1 MRRGKVKISSSALR
15 GAAISALVILF
26 FLGVIIA
33 YYVMLTSETRQ
44 RLIKSSELVAV
55 TAAQEINS
63 YLSNGV
69 YAIKLA
75 CYELDSL
82 LRDGRPQNEIR
93 EYLLDHFAV
102 VESITSGNAVAL
114 YGLFNGEHI
123 TGDDWVPPP
132 DFEPTER
139 PWYIAA
145 RANGGQVAVVEPY
158 LDARTNTVMISLS
171 KMLCDGK
178 SVATM
183 DFSLKRLQ
191 VITEGLAAQNESDMQ
206 IVLDRKYNVLAHSD
220 PSELGKNY
228 IAKNGTFGRALID
241 VLRLSDER
249 YFSFSFGGADYIVY
263 TVPVAEDWLCLSVF
277 DATSSFRRLR
287 TLLIF
292 TIVTLVLVVSVLS
305 LIIGYSSRKAYL
317 AQEMKKEAERAEAAS
332 EAKSSF
338 LSNMSH
344 EIRTPIN
351 AVLGMNEMVLRESNE
366 QNVIEYSENIR
377 TAGNTLLG
385 LVNDILDFSKIEA
398 GKMEIIPAD
407 YDISSL
413 INDLV
418 TMFQT
423 RAGNKGLQLKLDFDG
438 KMPKHLNGD
447 EVRIKQVV
455 TNILTNAVKYT
466 KKGSVTFHIGYERI
480 PDDPNGVF
488 LNFSVSDTGIGI
500 KPEDMSKLFSK
511 FERIEEKRNRNIE
524 GTGLGMNITKRLLE
538 MMGTSLKV
546 ESVYGQGST
555 FSFRLR
561 QKVVSWEG
569 LGNYEAAHR
578 ASLSERKKY
587 RETFTAP
594 DAVVLVVDDTPM
606 NLTVFRSLLK
616 TTKVQIDTADSAD
629 EGLALARDRKYD
641 ILFIDHLMPEK
652 DGIEMLHELRRGS
665 LSPEGRGA
673 SAGGQAEVNNP
684 NFHTPAICLTAN
696 AISGAQERYLAEGF
710 EGYLSKPV
718 EGAALEASL
727 IKYLPPEKVVLQKEQ
742 DDAAETPDEMTALK
756 AFYAGIKELNY
767 EDAIRFCSNEEGLK
781 GALEQ
786 FYRAIKPNISAI
798 EGFLTEMDYR
808 NYTIK
813 VHALKSSARLIGAN
827 TLSADAGHLE
837 NLGNSLKQ
845 EDIEHIE
852 ELTPKL
858 LADYRRFLD
867 ILSPLYAAEK
877 AARKAAPEIS
887 IGELNEV
894 YDTIRQFV
902 ESFDIDAIDGMIS
915 RLRKYRIP
923 KPEEAKFATVAE
935 CVRNMDWLGLEE
947 ALRG

>member
-1 MRRGKVKISSSALR
+1 MMKGKVKISASALR
-15 GAAISALVILF
+15 GAAISVLVILF
-26 FLGVIIA
+26 FLSVIIA

-55 TAAQEINS
+55 TAAQEINL
-63 YLSNGV
+63 YLSNGI
-69 YAIKLA
+69 YAMKLA
-75 CYELDSL
+75 CHELDSL
-82 LRDGRPQNEIR
+82 LRDERPQNEIR
-93 EYLLDHFAV
+93 EYLVDHFAV

-139 PWYIAA
+139 PWYIDA
-145 RANGGQVAVVEPY
+145 RANSGQVAVVDPY

-191 VITEGLAAQNESDMQ
+191 VITEEIAAQNESDMQ

-228 IAKNGTFGRALID
+228 IAENGTLGRALID
-241 VLRLSDER
+241 VLRLSNER
-249 YFSFSFGGADYIVY
+249 FFSFSFGGAEYIVY
-263 TVPVAEDWLCLSVF
+263 TVPVADDWLCLSVF

-287 TLLIF
+287 NLLIF

-317 AQEMKKEAERAEAAS
+317 AQEMKKEAERADAAS

-351 AVLGMNEMVLRESNE
+351 AVLGMNEMVLRESDD
-366 QNVIEYSENIR
+366 QQSVIEYSENIR
-377 TAGNTLLG
+377 TAGHTLLG

-418 TMFQT
+418 NMIQT
-423 RAGNKGLQLKLDFDG
+423 RADDKGLQLKLDFDE

-466 KKGSVTFHIGYERI
+466 KKGSVTFRIGYERI
-480 PDDPNGVF
+480 SDDPEGVF
-488 LNFSVSDTGIGI
+488 LDFSVSDTGIGI
-500 KPEDMSKLFSK
+500 KPEDMSKLFSE

-546 ESVYGQGST
+546 ESVYGEGST

-561 QKVVSWEG
+561 QKVVSWEE
-569 LGNYEAAHR
+569 LGNYEAAYR

-606 NLTVFRSLLK
+606 NLTVFKSLLK
-616 TTKVQIDTADSAD
+616 TTKVQIDTADGAD
-629 EGLALARDRKYD
+629 EGLALARDKKYD

-652 DGIEMLHELRRGS
+652 DGIEMLHELRTGT
-665 LSPEGRGA
+665 
-673 SAGGQAEVNNP
+673 NHP
-684 NFHTPAICLTAN
+684 NLKTPAICLTAN
-696 AISGAQERYLAEGF
+696 AISGAKERYLAEGF

-727 IKYLPPEKVVLQKEQ
+727 IKYLPPEKVVLQK
-742 DDAAETPDEMTALK
+742 
-756 AFYAGIKELNY
+756 
-767 EDAIRFCSNEEGLK
+767 
-781 GALEQ
+781 
-786 FYRAIKPNISAI
+786 
-798 EGFLTEMDYR
+798 
-808 NYTIK
+808 
-813 VHALKSSARLIGAN
+813 
-827 TLSADAGHLE
+827 
-837 NLGNSLKQ
+837 
-845 EDIEHIE
+845 
-852 ELTPKL
+852 
-858 LADYRRFLD
+858 
-867 ILSPLYAAEK
+867 
-877 AARKAAPEIS
+877 
-887 IGELNEV
+887 
-894 YDTIRQFV
+894 
-902 ESFDIDAIDGMIS
+902 
-915 RLRKYRIP
+915 
-923 KPEEAKFATVAE
+923 
-935 CVRNMDWLGLEE
+935 
-947 ALRG
+947 